1 MKNLEKLLKAYGIGL
16 SYFSKDDP
24 EADLLF
30 VYRSEIEKNKQMLT
44 SSQLEELYKYD
55 LKATELYEKYKNFK
69 TEAVDWLK
77 ETVKIAKS
85 NLSPQPQ

>member
-16 SYFSKDDP
+16 NYFNEDDT

-44 SSQLEELYKYD
+44 PSQADKLHKYD
-55 LKATELYEKYKNFK
+55 LKAIELYEKYKNFK

-77 ETVKIAKS
+77 ETAKIARS
-85 NLSPQPQ
+85 NLTPQLK